1 MVKRDIL
8 PANATPLERSAALA
22 AADIER
28 VEIPLRS
35 LWDPYSCPEPFL
47 VHLASAWSV
56 DRWVETWPVD
66 VKRKVIAES
75 FNLHQRKGTRA
86 AIRKAVEPLGFVVE
100 FVEWYRTAPRGV
112 PGTFRLSVGVLDTGI
127 TEELY
132 YELERL
138 IDDAKP
144 VSRHLIGLSITMQS
158 QAQVNYAVAAYD
170 GDIMTVY
177 PYIPEELVAY
187 ATASPAL
194 GQHIIDTVTVY
205 PWPSNSSDS

>member
-1 MVKRDIL
+1 MAKRDML
-8 PANATPLERSAALA
+8 PANATPLERSTALA
-22 AADIER
+22 AAGIER
-28 VEIPLRS
+28 VEIPLRA
-35 LWDPYSCPEPFL
+35 LWDPYNCPEPFL

-56 DRWVETWPVD
+56 DRWVESWPVD
-66 VKRKVIAES
+66 VKRRVIAES

-100 FVEWYRTAPRGV
+100 FIEWYRMAPRGV

-127 TEELY
+127 TEDLY

-144 VSRHLIGLSITMQS
+144 LSRHLIGLSITMQTE
-158 QAQVNYAVAAYD
+158 AQVNYAVAAYD
-170 GDIMTVY
+170 GDTMTVY
-177 PYIPEELVAY
+177 PYIPEELVAT
-187 ATASPAL
+187 ATAAPAI

-205 PWPSNSSDS
+205 P

>member
-1 MVKRDIL
+1 ML
-8 PANATPLERSAALA
+8 PDNATPLERGTALA

-28 VEIPLRS
+28 VEIPLRA
-35 LWDPYSCPEPFL
+35 LWDPYACPEPFL

-56 DRWVETWPVD
+56 DRWVDSWPVD
-66 VKRKVIAES
+66 VKRRVIAES
-75 FNLHQRKGTRA
+75 FGLHQRKGTRA
-86 AIRKAVEPLGFVVE
+86 SIRRAVEPLGFVVE
-100 FVEWYRTAPRGV
+100 FVEWYRMTPRGV

-132 YELERL
+132 GELERL

-144 VSRHLIGLSITMQS
+144 LSRHLIGLAITMQTS
-158 QAQVNYAVAAYD
+158 AAVNYAVAAYD
-170 GDIMTVY
+170 GDTMTVY
-177 PYIPEELVAY
+177 PYIPEELVAT

-205 PWPSNSSDS
+205 P